1 MDSATCSYA
10 TRSKIDGIRLLSVTS
25 LLLICAACA
34 LSSCPGFLPLQRAV
48 CGPDIGEVFGNFT
61 IVNNPVPAVVI
72 GEGEI
77 PIGKAHTYI
86 YYLRKDHKYHITLS
100 GAWANPA
107 THKTDYDV
115 YVYKLTSSVAS
126 FYSSHTESAG
136 LLEQVAN
143 DGLGHYFIPDSTG
156 TYYLTVRNDALESA
170 AAEQATLMV
179 IEHIETDVWVGRHM
193 EGKVNEKPRDET
205 MWSYE
210 FASPAKRIRV
220 YIDVPDYLDMYEARL
235 YAMANPVKGVGGL
248 AEGIPVA
255 WEPGLRGL
263 LSGVYKGVY
272 GGASGVYGG
281 FNFDPQGF
289 RHVGAMASC
298 EMDGQDMVI
307 DFNTTTSGVILYHLA
322 LIAEYGSGSLNFV
335 VQTDFDPPVLK
346 LVNPPTAVAAGE
358 PTRLEVDVSDGSGVG
373 AMSCSYSND
382 GGDTWWRAIVE
393 PSGGGRYSATLPGVY
408 PGTVV
413 DYVFEAEDAMGN
425 RREARGSYE
434 AIGRSSLRMHLDDIG
449 FLGGEEVAPQGFID
463 PGGREVAIRYVH
475 GEETFNFT
483 VLASDQ
489 GDFNHSFTPPSTG
502 EWVVFAEYA
511 GDEDYLPSASERLNF
526 TVESLPTEISCGASR
541 DRVELGGRVTISGE
555 FSLEMEGVAVEL
567 VLKSKDSIK
576 NLVATTSPKGAF
588 SVIFEPDSVGRWSI
602 KAMAQSDGL
611 VYAGSESGVVELN
624 VVNPSLTTT
633 LLRLPSTLASRAG
646 FLAEPPYLYGVVV
659 AVGAA
664 GGGVFFYLRRRG

>member
-1 MDSATCSYA
+1 MDIAARPCAT
-10 TRSKIDGIRLLSVTS
+10 TRIDGIRLLSVTS

-34 LSSCPGFLPLQRAV
+34 LSACPGLLPLRRAA
-48 CGPDIGEVFGNFT
+48 CEPDIGDVFGNIT
-61 IVNNPVPAVVI
+61 TVNNPVPAVVI
-72 GEGEI
+72 GEGGI
-77 PIGKAHTYI
+77 PIGKAHTYV
-86 YYLRKDHKYHITLS
+86 YYLRKDHRYHITLS

-115 YVYKLTSSVAS
+115 YVYKLSGSVAN

-143 DGLGHYFIPDSTG
+143 DGLGHFFIPDSSA

-179 IEHIETDVWVGRHM
+179 IEHIETDVWVGRYM

-205 MWSYE
+205 NWSYE
-210 FASPAKRIRV
+210 FASSAKRIRV
-220 YIDVPDYLDMYEARL
+220 YIDVPDNLDMYEARL
-235 YAMANPVKGVGGL
+235 YALASPVKGIGGL

-263 LSGVYKGVY
+263 LSGAYKGVY
-272 GGASGVYGG
+272 GGTSGVYGG

-289 RHVGAMASC
+289 RHVGSMASC

-335 VQTDFDPPVLK
+335 VQTDFDPPVLQ
-346 LVNPPTAVAAGE
+346 LVDPPTAVAASE
-358 PTRLEVDVSDGSGVG
+358 PTRLEVDIRDDSGVG
-373 AMSCSYSND
+373 EVSCSYSSD
-382 GGDTWWRAIVE
+382 GGDAWWRAAVE
-393 PSGGGRYSATLPGVY
+393 PCGGGRYGATVPGVP
-408 PGTVV
+408 PGTIV

-425 RREARGSYE
+425 RQEARGSYE
-434 AIGRSSLRMHLDDIG
+434 AIGRSSLRMSLGDINY
-449 FLGGEEVAPQGFID
+449 FGGEEVTPRGFID
-463 PGGREVAIRYVH
+463 PAGREVDIKYVH
-475 GEETFNFT
+475 GDETFNFT
-483 VLASDQ
+483 VLASDR
-489 GDFNHSFTPPSTG
+489 GDFNHSFTPPSIG
-502 EWVVFAEYA
+502 EWAVFAEYA

-526 TVESLPTEISCGASR
+526 TVESIPTEVSCGVSR
-541 DRVELGGRVTISGE
+541 ERVEQGGKVTISGE
-555 FSLEMEGVAVEL
+555 FSLEREGVAVEL

-576 NLVATTSPKGAF
+576 NLVATTSPRGAF
-588 SVIFEPDSVGRWSI
+588 SLDFEPETLGRWSI
-602 KAMAQSDGL
+602 RAKVQSDGL
-611 VYAGSESGVVELN
+611 VYAGSESALVELN
-624 VVNPSLTTT
+624 VVNPSLTTI

-646 FLAEPPYLYGVVV
+646 FLVEPPYLYGVIV

-664 GGGVFFYLRRRG
+664 GGGIFFFLRRRG